1 MQKILSVNE
10 NISQCITIIYLLS
23 ANKCINRGGNVHLVP
38 NSFGIGVDFT
48 SPYSFEGYY
57 GVHF

>member
-1 MQKILSVNE
+1 MKIFHNALQSY
-10 NISQCITIIYLLS
+10 IYYQQT
-23 ANKCINRGGNVHLVP
+23 GGNVYLVP

>member
-1 MQKILSVNE
+1 MYIL
-10 NISQCITIIYLLS
+10 I
-23 ANKCINRGGNVHLVP
+23 VP